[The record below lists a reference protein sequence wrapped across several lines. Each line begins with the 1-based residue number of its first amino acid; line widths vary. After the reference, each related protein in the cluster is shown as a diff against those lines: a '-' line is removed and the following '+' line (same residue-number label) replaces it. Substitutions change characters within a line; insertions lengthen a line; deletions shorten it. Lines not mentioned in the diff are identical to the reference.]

1 MRFIHVVIFLLGCC
15 WADAQNLSGHWEGE
29 LYQNPG
35 KTFLFHMDIEYI
47 KVDSVKGITTIVDP
61 NSSNYGKISF
71 VGAYKDSVLSFKELL
86 ILKEDKSNSNGYW
99 KSLTFFWCIKSGD
112 LKFSTSNGIGS
123 LEGNWKST
131 GGCQPGT
138 LAVRKKMSK
147 TLNCAES
154 NSASFLK
161 GVWSG
166 QFKQYSCGVNDIFE
180 MLLIVNETRG
190 MEFSGFI
197 IWPNSKLYRDS
208 RSKFNG
214 IIKDDQIYIY
224 ETEQISGDPLLVGG
238 TYHSNLENCKKLT
251 GIWNMPEIP
260 TDCNTPEVTKNGGQY
275 SLDQY
280 NIPTIYF
287 PHRKSDLSPRSKKEL
302 DELIRFMSAFKS
314 VKINLSGHT
323 DNTGSNAFNLL
334 LSAER
339 AQVVKEYLIEKGV
352 EENRISTAHNGS
364 MKPAEGNSTE
374 SGRILNRRTEITICR
389 E

>member
-1 MRFIHVVIFLLGCC
+1 MRFFFIFLFLNLGLNCLS
-15 WADAQNLSGHWEGE
+15 QNLSGHWEGE

-35 KTFLFHMDIEYI
+35 KTFLFRMDIEYF
-47 KVDSVKGITTIVDP
+47 KVDSVKGITTIMDP

-71 VGAYKDSVLSFKELL
+71 VGAYKDSVLSFNELL
-86 ILKEDKSNSNGYW
+86 ILKEDKSNNNGYW
-99 KSLTFFWCIKSGD
+99 KNLTFFWCIKSGD
-112 LKFSTSNGIGS
+112 LKFSTSNGTGS

-138 LAVRKKMSK
+138 LAVHKKMSK
-147 TLNCAES
+147 ILNCAES

-161 GVWSG
+161 GAWSG

-180 MLLIVNETRG
+180 MLLIVNETIG

-224 ETEQISGDPLLVGG
+224 ETEQISGEPLLIGG
-238 TYHSNLENCKKLT
+238 TYHSNLEDCEKLT
-251 GIWNMPEIP
+251 GFWNMPKVP
-260 TDCNTPEVTKNGGQY
+260 VDCNTPEVTKNGGQY

-287 PHRKSDLSPRSKKEL
+287 PHRKSDLSPKSKKEL
-302 DELIRFMSAFKS
+302 DELLRFMNTFKS
-314 VKINLSGHT
+314 LKIKLLGHT
-323 DNTGSNAFNLL
+323 DNTGCNAFNLL

-339 AQVVKEYLIEKGV
+339 AHVVKEYLIEKGV
-352 EENRISTAHNGS
+352 EGNRISTAHSGS
-364 MKPAEGNSTE
+364 MKPAEDNSTE
-374 SGRILNRRTEITICR
+374 SGRILNRRTEITIRR